1 MSLVWTDKIMSD
13 MSLVQPEAEWYLT
26 ESVCVL
32 EGVEETDEEGV
43 VQLHQYLLLPH
54 HILRLP
60 LPHDVSLLQHLDYN
74 LYNTIYLQNIL
85 SNKNMLLYS
94 VKNRMIINNMNS
106 DLFTTTILNKFA
118 FTPFDD
124 YLLAYSVL
132 LSTSF
137 AKYT

>member
-1 MSLVWTDKIMSD
+1 
-13 MSLVQPEAEWYLT
+13 
-26 ESVCVL
+26 
-32 EGVEETDEEGV
+32 
-43 VQLHQYLLLPH
+43 
-54 HILRLP
+54 
-60 LPHDVSLLQHLDYN
+60 
-74 LYNTIYLQNIL
+74 
-85 SNKNMLLYS
+85 MLLYS

-106 DLFTTTILNKFA
+106 DLFPTTILIKFA

>member
-1 MSLVWTDKIMSD
+1 
-13 MSLVQPEAEWYLT
+13 
-26 ESVCVL
+26 
-32 EGVEETDEEGV
+32 
-43 VQLHQYLLLPH
+43 
-54 HILRLP
+54 
-60 LPHDVSLLQHLDYN
+60 
-74 LYNTIYLQNIL
+74 
-85 SNKNMLLYS
+85 MLLYS

-106 DLFTTTILNKFA
+106 DS